1 MQFNPPVINNI
12 SDVLPH
18 IKDNPAF
25 IVVDKGW
32 YTVIDYVYALR
43 NTFDNDFARE
53 CRGLKFRTDTGDI
66 IARPYHKFHNMGE
79 CAGYFTTDVD
89 LTLPHTVLDKL
100 DGSMVH
106 TCISPV
112 DGKIVLMTRMG
123 NTDHAKKA
131 EDYLSNAGYELG
143 HLIAGMVFDNPTK
156 TFIFEYV
163 GPENR
168 IVVLYPKE
176 EMILT
181 GIRDIVTGS
190 YSTFM
195 GMQAYLAGRDIPMVA
210 PYPLLSG
217 DLNDIYGDL
226 ENEGAVVRF
235 DTGAMVKIK
244 ADVYCRKH
252 KSKEL
257 TETLKGVVQLI
268 VDGNLDDILPQL
280 EEDIADDLVDYQANL
295 LFRLQE
301 YHEGLRHILSLTKHM
316 DQKTFANTITKQYPQ
331 ATCGLLFMTRKSG
344 DGYAE
349 LMNLIR
355 KRYNKEADLV
365 ELFETLEF
373 PLWQR

>member
-1 MQFNPPVINNI
+1 MGLSEQALAAERYVR
-12 SDVLPH
+12 SLPNWNEYR
-18 IKDNPAF
+18 D
-25 IVVDKGW
+25 
-32 YTVIDYVYALR
+32 L
-43 NTFDNDFARE
+43 
-53 CRGLKFRTDTGDI
+53 I
-66 IARPYHKFHNMGE
+66 IE
-79 CAGYFTTDVD
+79 
-89 LTLPHTVLDKL
+89 
-100 DGSMVH
+100 
-106 TCISPV
+106 
-112 DGKIVLMTRMG
+112 
-123 NTDHAKKA
+123 
-131 EDYLSNAGYELG
+131 
-143 HLIAGMVFDNPTK
+143 NPTK

-163 GPENR
+163 GPSNR
-168 IVVLYPKE
+168 IVVLYQKE
-176 EMILT
+176 ELILT
-181 GIRDIVTGS
+181 AIRDIVTGT

-210 PYPLLSG
+210 PYDGFTG
-217 DLNDIYGDL
+217 DFADIYAD
-226 ENEGAVVRF
+226 EVNEGAVVRF

-280 EEDIADDLVDYQANL
+280 EEEIADDLIDYQKNL

-301 YHEGLRHILSLTKHM
+301 YHEGLRHILSLTKHL
-316 DQKTFANTITKQYPQ
+316 DQRTFAQTITKQYPQ

-344 DGYAE
+344 NGYNE